1 MNYDLDTKEGM
12 TNAMRWTQM
21 LVDQL
26 REHGVWVIPRSNTT
40 VTVNKPSNT
49 VTLDGDHPERGVER
63 IFKALGWT
71 VITKGESK

>member
-12 TNAMRWTQM
+12 TNAMRWTQL

-26 REHGVWVIPRSNTT
+26 KDNGQWVVPRSDTLVSIDKT
-40 VTVNKPSNT
+40 ANT
-49 VTLDGDHPERGVER
+49 VTIAGRHPEPSIKRV
-63 IFKALGWT
+63 FNAMGWT